1 MSPRLTDWS
10 LALAAMLALLTGLIS
25 LVSGHLGDWVIFA
38 LHGVAG
44 LWLLLLL
51 WGKLRR
57 VWPRLVHLRRWDRRT
72 ILGLLALLVVLLALG
87 AGIWWAAGG
96 ELYFAGFNL
105 LNWHI
110 TLGFAI
116 AVAILLHMFARAKR
130 LRKRD
135 IIGRRRALHFGAL
148 LLGGVALWP
157 AQQFAQRVLHL
168 PGAKRRFT
176 GSYESGSFAGNAF
189 PTSSWVADAPRPL
202 DAQSWRLST
211 GGAIANPRDFS
222 YEELVA
228 TGDELEA
235 TLDCTGGFYSTQRWR
250 GISVGHLLDQIGPH
264 TDASYVSFVSVTSY
278 RWSLPLAEA
287 CVALLATHSGEEA
300 LSHEHGFPL
309 RLVAPGRR
317 GFEWVKWITRVE
329 VLTEPD
335 AGQVMSIF
343 TSSFTSA
350 GRGL

>member
-10 LALAAMLALLTGLIS
+10 LAFAALLALLTGLIS
-25 LVSGHLGDWVIFA
+25 LVSGHLGDWIIFA
-38 LHGVAG
+38 LHGAAG

-72 ILGLLALLVVLLALG
+72 VFGLLALLSVLLVLG
-87 AGIWWAAGG
+87 AGIWWVAGG
-96 ELYFAGFNL
+96 QLYIAGFNL

-116 AVAILLHMFARAKR
+116 AAAILLHMFARAKR

-135 IIGRRRALHFGAL
+135 VVGRRRALHFSAL

-157 AQQFAQRVLHL
+157 AQQFALRVFHL

-202 DAQSWRLST
+202 DAQNWRLSA
-211 GGAIANPRDFS
+211 GGAVGKPRDFS
-222 YEELVA
+222 YDELLA
-228 TGDELEA
+228 ANDALEA
-235 TLDCTGGFYSTQRWR
+235 TLDCTGGFYSTQSWR
-250 GISVGHLLDQIGPH
+250 GISIGRLLDQIAPRQ
-264 TDASYVSFVSVTSY
+264 DASYISFISVTGY
-278 RWSLPLAEA
+278 RWSLPLQEA
-287 CVALLATHSGEEA
+287 RAALLATHSGDEP
-300 LSHEHGFPL
+300 LSYAHGFPL

-329 VLTEPD
+329 VLIAPD
-335 AGQVMSIF
+335 PGQFASIF

-350 GRGL
+350 GRGE

>member
-10 LALAAMLALLTGLIS
+10 LALAALLALLTGLVS

-38 LHGVAG
+38 LHGAAG

-57 VWPRLVHLRRWDRRT
+57 VWPRVIHLRRWDRRT
-72 ILGLLALLVVLLALG
+72 LLGLLALLSVLLALG
-87 AGIWWAAGG
+87 AGIWWVAGG
-96 ELYFAGFNL
+96 QLYIAGFNL

-110 TLGFAI
+110 TLGFTI
-116 AVAILLHMFARAKR
+116 AAVILLHMFARAKR
-130 LRKRD
+130 LRRRD
-135 IIGRRRALHFGAL
+135 IVGRRRALHFGAL
-148 LLGGVALWP
+148 LLGGAALWP
-157 AQQFAQRVLHL
+157 AQQFALHVFNL
-168 PGAKRRFT
+168 PGVKRRFT

-211 GGAIANPRDFS
+211 GGAVGEPRVFS
-222 YEELVA
+222 YDELIA
-228 TGDELEA
+228 ASDELEA

-250 GISVGHLLDQIGPH
+250 GVAIGRLLDQIAPGS
-264 TDASYVSFVSVTSY
+264 DASYVSFISVTGY
-278 RWSLPLAEA
+278 RWSLPMQEA
-287 CVALLATHSGEEA
+287 RAALLATHVGDEP
-300 LSHEHGFPL
+300 LSHAHGFPL

-317 GFEWVKWITRVE
+317 GFEWVKWINRVE
-329 VLTEPD
+329 ILTAPD
-335 AGQVMSIF
+335 PGQVVSIF

-350 GRGL
+350 GRGE

>member
-10 LALAAMLALLTGLIS
+10 LALAALLALLTGLIS
-25 LVSGHLGDWVIFA
+25 LVSGHLGDWFIFA
-38 LHGVAG
+38 LHGAAG

-57 VWPRLVHLRRWDRRT
+57 VWPRLIHLRRWDRRT
-72 ILGLLALLVVLLALG
+72 VFGLLALLVVLLALG
-87 AGIWWAAGG
+87 AGIGWVAGG
-96 ELYFAGFNL
+96 QLYFAWFNL

-110 TLGFAI
+110 TLGFVI
-116 AVAILLHMFARAKR
+116 AAAILLHMFARAKR
-130 LRKRD
+130 LRTRD
-135 IIGRRRALHFGAL
+135 IVGRRRALHFGAL
-148 LLGGVALWP
+148 LFGGAALWP

-168 PGAKRRFT
+168 PGAQRRFT

-202 DAQSWRLST
+202 AAQSWRLST
-211 GGAIANPRDFS
+211 GGAVSKPRDFS
-222 YEELVA
+222 YDELA
-228 TGDELEA
+228 AANDQLEA

-250 GISVGHLLDQIGPH
+250 GISIGRLLDQIAPRS
-264 TDASYVSFVSVTSY
+264 DASYVSFISVTSY

-287 CVALLATHSGEEA
+287 RSALLATHAGDEPLA
-300 LSHEHGFPL
+300 HEHGFPL

-317 GFEWVKWITRVE
+317 GFEWVKWITRIE
-329 VLTEPD
+329 VLTAPD
-335 AGQVMSIF
+335 PGQAVSIF
-343 TSSFTSA
+343 TSSFTGA

>member
-10 LALAAMLALLTGLIS
+10 LALAAMLALLTGLVS
-25 LVSGHLGDWVIFA
+25 LVSGHLGDWIIFA
-38 LHGVAG
+38 LHGAAG

-57 VWPRLVHLRRWDRRT
+57 VWPRVIHLRRWDRRT
-72 ILGLLALLVVLLALG
+72 ALGLLALLSVVLALG
-87 AGIWWAAGG
+87 AGIWWVAGG
-96 ELYFAGFNL
+96 QLYFAGFNL

-116 AVAILLHMFARAKR
+116 AAAILLHMFARAKR
-130 LRKRD
+130 LRRRD
-135 IIGRRRALHFGAL
+135 VVGRRRALHFGAL
-148 LLGGVALWP
+148 LLGGVALWSG
-157 AQQFAQRVLHL
+157 QQVALRVLHL
-168 PGAKRRFT
+168 PGAKRRFS

-211 GGAIANPRDFS
+211 GGAVGKPRDFS
-222 YEELVA
+222 YDELLA
-228 TGDELEA
+228 ANDELEA

-250 GISVGHLLDQIGPH
+250 GISIGRLLDQVAPRP
-264 TDASYVSFVSVTSY
+264 DASYVSFMSVTGY
-278 RWSLPLAEA
+278 RWSLPLQEA
-287 CVALLATHSGEEA
+287 RAALLATHAGEEP
-300 LSHEHGFPL
+300 LSYAHGFPL

-329 VLTEPD
+329 VLTAPD
-335 AGQVMSIF
+335 SGQIVSIF
-343 TSSFTSA
+343 TSSFTSV
-350 GRGL
+350 GRGE